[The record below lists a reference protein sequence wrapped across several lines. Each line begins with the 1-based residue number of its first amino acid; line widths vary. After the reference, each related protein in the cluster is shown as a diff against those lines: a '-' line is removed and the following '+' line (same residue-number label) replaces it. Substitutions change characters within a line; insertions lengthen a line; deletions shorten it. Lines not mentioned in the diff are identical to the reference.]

1 MSDGV
6 VMDTGACLME
16 FDMDTGVRG
25 HGRVAEILRRVYG
38 FFLLLFQ
45 VCFTNER
52 QLHVHMEFFHDR
64 LKGNGGYLVFMS
76 FLC

>member
-45 VCFTNER
+45 VFY
-52 QLHVHMEFFHDR
+52 
-64 LKGNGGYLVFMS
+64 K
-76 FLC
+76 